1 MSFVIAAISLGFLG
15 SFHCIGM
22 CGPIALALP
31 IKKETS
37 AVQKSFLII
46 LYNFGRIVTYSSFGL
61 LFGLI
66 GQSINLLG
74 FQQVFSVSVGL
85 LVLIGVFLPASF
97 YQRYKI
103 TSTFYRFFDKLKHI
117 FSNLFING
125 NPKSLFTIGLIN
137 GFLPCGLVYLA
148 IAGSLV
154 SGNVFNSVLFMMGF
168 GLGTLPMMLLV
179 SSVTNIVTVSFRNTI
194 RRTIPVMTVVMAVM
208 LIMRGLNLGIPYIS
222 PKFDKDITQ
231 ACHIESANSSHSLN
245 TIQCIG
251 PNSQHK
257 K

>member
-1 MSFVIAAISLGFLG
+1 MSFIIAAISLGFLG

-31 IKKETS
+31 IKTDTVFIKK
-37 AVQKSFLII
+37 AFYIL
-46 LYNFGRIVTYSSFGL
+46 LYNSGRIITYVSFGL

-74 FQQVFSVSVGL
+74 FQQVFSVVIGL
-85 LVLIGVFLPASF
+85 LVLIGVFLPTSF
-97 YQRYKI
+97 YQRFKI
-103 TSTFYRFFDKLKHI
+103 TSAFYRFFDKLKQI
-117 FSNLFING
+117 FSNLFINA
-125 NPKSLFTIGLIN
+125 NSKSLFTIGVLN
-137 GFLPCGLVYLA
+137 GFLPCGLIYLA

-154 SGNVFNSVLFMMGF
+154 SGNIFNSVLFMVGF

-179 SSVTNIVTVSFRNTI
+179 SSITNIVTVSFRNTI

-208 LIMRGLNLGIPYIS
+208 LIMRGLNLGIPYLS

-231 ACHIESANSSHSLN
+231 ACHIESVNTSNSLN